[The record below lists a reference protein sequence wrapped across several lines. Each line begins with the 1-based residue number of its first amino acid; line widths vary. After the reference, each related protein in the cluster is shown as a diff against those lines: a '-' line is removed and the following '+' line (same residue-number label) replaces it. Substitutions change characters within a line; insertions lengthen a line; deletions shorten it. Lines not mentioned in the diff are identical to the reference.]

1 MMEQASPIEGLP
13 RWANFHTITGLLRA
27 LDYFGTFIF
36 AISGSLTA
44 ATSGCDLLGCLMIG
58 FITAVGGGTFR
69 DVLLFSRQ
77 PFWFQEYE
85 YVIFTI
91 ISSLAVFFYWGKLK
105 PNEIIKTKEGGEG
118 SFLQWADAVSLGAFS
133 VAGAM
138 NGIRAGDNLLLSL
151 MCGLITCTGGGIM
164 RDILLN
170 RPIRIMNPHSEMYA
184 PTAVGG
190 VFLYLMLHKIA
201 PAAQGLRIILT
212 IAFVTSL
219 RYNAWTYGLRLPFW
233 NQVTQ
238 KVEYKRSNPLIQ
250 ENKNRK

>member
-1 MMEQASPIEGLP
+1 ML
-13 RWANFHTITGLLRA
+13 
-27 LDYFGTFIF
+27 
-36 AISGSLTA
+36 
-44 ATSGCDLLGCLMIG
+44 G

-138 NGIRAGDNLLLSL
+138 NGLRAGDNILLSL

-170 RPIRIMNPHSEMYA
+170 RPIRIMHPEAEMYA

-212 IAFVTSL
+212 IALVTTL

-238 KVEYKRSNPLIQ
+238 QVEYKRSNPLIQ
-250 ENKNRK
+250 DKKNRK